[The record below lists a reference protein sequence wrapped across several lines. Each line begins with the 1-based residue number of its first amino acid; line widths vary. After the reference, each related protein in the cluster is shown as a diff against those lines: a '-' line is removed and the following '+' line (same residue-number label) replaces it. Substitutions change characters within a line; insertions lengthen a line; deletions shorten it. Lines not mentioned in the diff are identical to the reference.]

1 VEPSI
6 AEFTVSIE
14 IGIDGS
20 GPRNGVPAAFL
31 ASLSTYSFPE

>member
-1 VEPSI
+1 M

-14 IGIDGS
+14 MGIDGS
-20 GPRNGVPAAFL
+20 GPRNGVFAALL